1 MCFLIGIYWYIRTH
15 KYIGIYQLD
24 FLTPG
29 IIPSLAYSRKQMR
42 HRPKSLIK
50 AFPLPQRKHRF
61 FFLVLNFGFLEAL
74 AFTDVF
80 AIKKN

>member
-42 HRPKSLIK
+42 HRPKSRMNARLRPHRK
-50 AFPLPQRKHRF
+50 QRRTMR
-61 FFLVLNFGFLEAL
+61 VLNLGFFNARAMTEVL
-74 AFTDVF
+74 A
-80 AIKKN
+80 I